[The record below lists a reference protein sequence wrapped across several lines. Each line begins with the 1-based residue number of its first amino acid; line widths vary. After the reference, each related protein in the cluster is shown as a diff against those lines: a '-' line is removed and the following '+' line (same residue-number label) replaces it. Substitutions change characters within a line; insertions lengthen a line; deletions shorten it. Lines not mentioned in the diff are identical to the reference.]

1 MASESV
7 IEAIVELVKSTK
19 TSLDTCISNYLTLA
33 KILYEL
39 VQKIQEICR
48 DEQAREILTKYRL
61 CT

>member
-1 MASESV
+1 MKGSA
-7 IEAIVELVKSTK
+7 IEAVLELAKATK

-39 VQKIQEICR
+39 VQKVQEACR
-48 DEQAREILTKYRL
+48 DSQAREILARHGL